1 MTSKMMLNRALRK
14 ELSVNHLVLV
24 RLSTRQDSENG
35 QAFNDYERFHVKL
48 RKVLD
53 VLDERLYQVYTF
65 KYEKKHIVVDI
76 AATLDVSPSTINNW
90 ERKLLGKIAFA
101 LGVENIKDLLVAMGS
116 EVYRKRR
123 QVIL

>member
-24 RLSTRQDSENG
+24 RLSTRQVSENG

-90 ERKLLGKIAFA
+90 ERKLLRKIAFA